1 MYCEHFTYKS
11 YLKENN
17 NGILLNKVN
26 LKIHEYVILNFLIK
40 KFPAL

>member
-11 YLKENN
+11 YLKENI

-40 KFPAL
+40 KFPSL